1 MAERLSAGDEHP
13 IRQRKR
19 LQGGRLRR
27 QVRLRA
33 VHGNLRNTIAYTG
46 TLLSDMSGTNASN
59 NLQWYRR
66 QVDASLRRVE
76 R

>member
-1 MAERLSAGDEHP
+1 
-13 IRQRKR
+13 
-19 LQGGRLRR
+19 
-27 QVRLRA
+27 